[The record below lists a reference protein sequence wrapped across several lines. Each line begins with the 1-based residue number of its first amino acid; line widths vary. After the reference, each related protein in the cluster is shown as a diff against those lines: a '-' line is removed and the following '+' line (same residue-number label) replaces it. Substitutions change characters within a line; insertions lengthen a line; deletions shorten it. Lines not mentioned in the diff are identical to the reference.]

1 MKILILKNKR
11 AFTLIE
17 ILIVIALFSAII
29 LIGVPFSQST
39 LAASEL
45 EAATEVTVKSLKLTQ
60 TQSQA
65 VKEDATWGVRIV
77 GHNIVQFKGDSYDLR
92 DEAYDGLTQFS
103 DKTLFLGL
111 TEVVFSKI
119 DGLPDQTGNI
129 VIENSGKSRTITIYA
144 NGAINY

>member
-1 MKILILKNKR
+1 MKLMRFEYKR

-17 ILIVIALFSAII
+17 IIIVIALFSALV
-29 LIGVPFSQST
+29 LIGVPFSQSN

-45 EAATEVTVKSLKLTQ
+45 DAAAEVTVKSLKLTQ

-65 VKEDATWGVRIV
+65 VKEDDTWGVRID
-77 GHNIVQFKGDSYDLR
+77 GHNIVQFKGASYAAR
-92 DEAYDGLTQFS
+92 DQAYDGITQFS
-103 DKTLFLGL
+103 NKTIFSGL

-119 DGLPDQTGNI
+119 DGLPDQSGDI
-129 VIENSGKSRTITIYA
+129 VIENFGKTRTITIYA